1 MSDLIIRVLREY
13 DIQQPD
19 GVIAWE
25 AGQSFSG
32 SDHWKVQCGNT
43 SYCLKRWPAAKPA
56 MRTKRLIELVTP
68 EIQRH
73 GLPIATPL
81 ECRRGGRFVFEQDR
95 WWDLTPWQVGA
106 PVKNQPIS
114 RTRLENAMQWL
125 ASYHGLAG
133 AQRIEN
139 GRSQALNYRYQLCQT
154 LVDGLLSRLSQWDYD
169 GLAPGLPELF
179 VTYAQKSLPELAS
192 LLEQRVGLELTL
204 LPVLADVWSDH
215 VFFHGDE
222 VSGVIDFGAM
232 KMDSPC
238 LDLARL
244 LGSYAGF
251 DATVIA
257 EGIKYYCAV
266 RDLDEKQIA
275 LVELFDRAHVVLA
288 GVQWLIW
295 LGPEQRIFKQMPQV
309 NQHLQNLARRIDQ

>member
-1 MSDLIIRVLREY
+1 M
-13 DIQQPD
+13 
-19 GVIAWE
+19 
-25 AGQSFSG
+25 
-32 SDHWKVQCGNT
+32 
-43 SYCLKRWPAAKPA
+43 
-56 MRTKRLIELVTP
+56 
-68 EIQRH
+68 
-73 GLPIATPL
+73 
-81 ECRRGGRFVFEQDR
+81 
-95 WWDLTPWQVGA
+95 
-106 PVKNQPIS
+106 
-114 RTRLENAMQWL
+114 
-125 ASYHGLAG
+125 
-133 AQRIEN
+133 
-139 GRSQALNYRYQLCQT
+139 
-154 LVDGLLSRLSQWDYD
+154 
-169 GLAPGLPELF
+169 
-179 VTYAQKSLPELAS
+179 
-192 LLEQRVGLELTL
+192 LEQRVGLELRL

-215 VFFHGDE
+215 VFFHGNE

-257 EGIKYYCAV
+257 EGIEYYCAV